1 MAGHMNAAPA
11 PAPAVTTIQARG
23 LRKCYGDHV
32 AVAGLDL
39 DIAEGEFFGL
49 LGRNGSGKTTTL
61 HMLSTLI
68 RPTSGTASVA
78 GEDILARPVA
88 VRARIG
94 LVFQESAL
102 DRSLSVEENL
112 QFAGALYDLPP
123 ALVRRRTDELLKLFD
138 LGSKRRVAVGALSG
152 GMRRALDI
160 ARGVLHRP
168 RVLFLDEPTI
178 GLDVINRRAIWR
190 FLARLRQEQGVTVVL
205 TTHYLEEAV
214 DCDRVVFMSHG
225 KIIGSGKPVEL
236 IRSLAT
242 SILEITAD
250 DAASIIARLKPILGD
265 CIQDADHVQFRVR
278 DGTATLADWQR
289 QLPPVHAL
297 ALREPDLNDVYV
309 WMNHGAGGTPA

>member
-1 MAGHMNAAPA
+1 MNAPPPKTPA
-11 PAPAVTTIQARG
+11 IHASK
-23 LRKCYGDHV
+23 LRKSYGDHV

-39 DIAEGEFFGL
+39 DVAEGEFFGL

-68 RPTSGTASVA
+68 RPSGGTASVA
-78 GEDILARPVA
+78 GQDIYAHPVA

-112 QFAGALYDLPP
+112 QFAGAMYDLPP
-123 ALVRRRTDELLKLFD
+123 ALVRQRTDELLNLFD
-138 LGSKRRVAVGALSG
+138 LGAKRRVPVAALSG

-190 FLARLRQEQGVTVVL
+190 FLDRLRREQGVTVVL

-214 DCDRVVFMSHG
+214 DCDRVVFMSLG
-225 KIIGSGKPVEL
+225 QIIGSGKPAEL
-236 IRSLAT
+236 IQSLAT

-250 DAASIIARLKPILGD
+250 EPEPIIAHLKPLLGG
-265 CIQDADHVQFRVR
+265 CIKDGAHIQFRVR
-278 DGTATLADWQR
+278 DNAAALADWQR
-289 QLPPVHAL
+289 QLPAPVRSL
-297 ALREPDLNDVYV
+297 ALRQPDLNDVYV
-309 WMNHGAGGTPA
+309 WMNHGAGRPDT